1 MNIENLAEALLRVPS
16 ITNSPHEAE
25 PLRVIRK
32 ELDRHHI
39 IYRLIGAPPKQNLVA
54 TIGRG
59 KPIIMLNSHIDVVDA
74 SPKMFLPQIREGK
87 IYGRGAADAKGSL
100 SAMIRAFLHFAN
112 EQINGSVILCCVC
125 DEENAGKYGSNILA
139 QHHIVGDF
147 QIIGE
152 PTSLNVVIAQKG
164 FLRLR
169 LRVKGKEAHAAFTKL
184 GDNAIERMSAIVHR
198 LARIS
203 FGFSHPLLSAPSISF
218 GTIHG
223 GNKINIVAGWCEL
236 GVDIRYLPGQ
246 KPADVIKHIRRV
258 AGSVCDIKIVD
269 VGQPCETPMSSLLVQ
284 SACKITKSP
293 AVGVSYSTDAR
304 FFAGHDCIVLGP
316 GSPDAA
322 HTSGEYIELSELR
335 KAVHIYQ
342 ELISDLLCPKR

>member
-1 MNIENLAEALLRVPS
+1 MNVEDLAKALVRVPS
-16 ITNSPHEAE
+16 ITDSPHEAE

-32 ELDRHHI
+32 ELDRYHI
-39 IYRLIGAPPKQNLVA
+39 IYRLMGASPKQNLVA

-59 KPIIMLNSHIDVVDA
+59 NPVIMLNSHVDVVDA
-74 SPKMFLPQIREGK
+74 EPKMFLPQIREGK
-87 IYGRGAADAKGSL
+87 IYGRGAVDAKGPL

-112 EQINGSVILCCVC
+112 EPVNGSIILCCVC

-169 LRVKGKEAHAAFTKL
+169 LRVKGKEAHAAFPKL
-184 GDNAIERMSAIVHR
+184 GDNAIEQMSAIVHR
-198 LARIS
+198 LTHVS
-203 FGFSHPLLSAPSISF
+203 FGFPHPLLSAQSISF

-258 AGSVCDIKIVD
+258 AGNVCDIKIAD
-269 VGQPCETPMSSLLVQ
+269 IGQPFETPSSSLLVQ

-293 AVGVSYSTDAR
+293 AVGVNYSTDAR
-304 FFAGHDCIVLGP
+304 FFADHDCIVLGP
-316 GSPDAA
+316 GSPDMA
-322 HTSGEYIELSELR
+322 HTSDEYIELSELR
-335 KAVHIYQ
+335 RAEQIYQ
-342 ELISDLLCPKR
+342 KLISDLLRPKR